1 MESEGQNVL
10 SGAAATE
17 LVVEGVRR
25 AILGGEMSPGQR
37 LIEAELME
45 MFGVTRGSVRS
56 AIEDLTSDGLVE
68 KIPNRGAR
76 VRRVSLDEAIAILE
90 CRGVLEGL
98 IAARAAERVT
108 EEQSAR
114 LDQIGVQMREAVA
127 TAELRTYAKLN
138 SQLHELVAEIGA
150 QQIATDLIL
159 KLRSQIVRH
168 QFQLSQRPG
177 RPQVSL
183 GQHLAIIDAVTSG
196 DPQKAEQAARRHVQS
211 VIETLLELKD
221 EDQEAA
227 LLRQRVAV

>member
-1 MESEGQNVL
+1 MQGEGQNVL

-17 LVVEGVRR
+17 LVVDGVRR

-37 LIEAELME
+37 LVEAELME

-56 AIEDLTSDGLVE
+56 AIDDLTGDGLVE

-108 EEQSAR
+108 AEQAER
-114 LDQIGVQMREAVA
+114 LNRIGTQMQEAVA
-127 TAELRTYAKLN
+127 GAELRTYARLN

-150 QQIATDLIL
+150 QEIATALIL

-183 GQHLAIIDAVTSG
+183 GQHLAIIEAVTSK
-196 DPQKAEQAARRHVQS
+196 DPQMAEQAARRHVQS
-211 VIETLLELKD
+211 VIETLLEIK
-221 EDQEAA
+221 EEEREAA
-227 LLRQRVAV
+227 PQRQPIAV

>member
-1 MESEGQNVL
+1 MQGEGQRVR

-17 LVVEGVRR
+17 LVVDGVRR
-25 AILGGEMSPGQR
+25 AILGGDMSPGQR
-37 LIEAELME
+37 LIESELME

-56 AIEDLTSDGLVE
+56 AIEDLSSDGLVE

-76 VRRVSLDEAIAILE
+76 VRRVSLEEAIAILE

-98 IAARAAERVT
+98 IAARAAERVN
-108 EEQSAR
+108 EQQAAR
-114 LDQIGVQMREAVA
+114 LTQIGTRMQEAVA
-127 TAELRTYAKLN
+127 AAELRTYARLN

-150 QQIATDLIL
+150 QEIATALIL

-183 GQHLAIIDAVTSG
+183 GQHLAIIDAVNSR
-196 DPQKAEQAARRHVQS
+196 DPHKAEQAARRHVQS
-211 VIETLLELKD
+211 VIETLLEIKD
-221 EDQEAA
+221 EEQPAGVH
-227 LLRQRVAV
+227 RQPLAV

>member
-1 MESEGQNVL
+1 MQGEGQDVL

-17 LVVEGVRR
+17 LVVDGVRR

-37 LIEAELME
+37 LVEAELME

-56 AIEDLTSDGLVE
+56 AIEDLTGDGLVE

-90 CRGVLEGL
+90 CRSVLEGL

-108 EEQSAR
+108 AEQAER
-114 LDQIGVQMREAVA
+114 LDRIGTQMQVAVA
-127 TAELRTYAKLN
+127 GAELRTYARLN
-138 SQLHELVAEIGA
+138 SQLHELVAEIAA
-150 QQIATDLIL
+150 QEIATALIL

-183 GQHLAIIDAVTSG
+183 GQHLAIIEAVTSK
-196 DPQKAEQAARRHVQS
+196 DPQRAEQAARRHVQS
-211 VIETLLELKD
+211 VIETLLEIKD
-221 EDQEAA
+221 EEQEAA
-227 LLRQRVAV
+227 LQRQSIAV

>member
-1 MESEGQNVL
+1 MQGGGQQVR

-17 LVVEGVRR
+17 LVVDGVRR
-25 AILGGEMSPGQR
+25 AILDGDMSPGQR
-37 LIEAELME
+37 LVEAELMD

-56 AIEDLTSDGLVE
+56 AIEDLTADGLVE

-76 VRRVSLDEAIAILE
+76 VRRVSLDEAVAILE

-108 EEQSAR
+108 SEQAER
-114 LDQIGVQMREAVA
+114 LERIGEQMQDAVR
-127 TAELRTYAKLN
+127 TAELRTYARLN

-150 QQIATDLIL
+150 QQIASGLIL

-183 GQHLAIIDAVTSG
+183 GQHLAIIEGVNSR
-196 DPQKAEQAARRHVQS
+196 DPQRAEQAARRHVQS
-211 VIETLLELKD
+211 VIETLLEIRAEQQD
-221 EDQEAA
+221 ASQET
-227 LLRQRVAV
+227 QRIAV

>member
-1 MESEGQNVL
+1 
-10 SGAAATE
+10 
-17 LVVEGVRR
+17 
-25 AILGGEMSPGQR
+25 MSPGQR

-114 LDQIGVQMREAVA
+114 LDHIGLQMREAVA
-127 TAELRTYAKLN
+127 TAELRTYARLN

-196 DPQKAEQAARRHVQS
+196 DPKKAEQAARRHVQS

-227 LLRQRVAV
+227 LPRQRVAV